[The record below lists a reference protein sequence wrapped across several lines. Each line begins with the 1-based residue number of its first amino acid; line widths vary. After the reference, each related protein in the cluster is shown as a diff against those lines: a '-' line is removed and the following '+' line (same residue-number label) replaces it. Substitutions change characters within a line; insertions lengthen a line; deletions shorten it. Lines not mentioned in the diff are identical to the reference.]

1 MITWALVPEMPNDD
15 TPARR
20 GRSTP
25 GHSRDSVT
33 RVTAP
38 DDQSTCEDG
47 SSTCSVAG
55 TTPSRIARII
65 LMIPATPAAAW
76 V

>member
-1 MITWALVPEMPNDD
+1 MVCALVPEMPNDD

-20 GRSTP
+20 GRSSS
-25 GHSRDSVT
+25 GHDTASVT
-33 RVTAP
+33 SLTFPAV
-38 DDQSTCEDG
+38 QSTCEEG
-47 SSTCSVAG
+47 WSMCSVLGAVPCRMAM
-55 TTPSRIARII
+55 TI